1 MAMSIAALTNGL
13 AGGGGC
19 ACCCDSSVP
28 SCMLSKPL
36 RSVLLQKFPS
46 SGIRA
51 RAPPAPL
58 SLSSRS
64 SNGLPRRCRGPRSAL
79 DDADYEARDNSPKK
93 AEEGP
98 NARPLPG
105 YKKPDKPRGAQNAL
119 SRALAYRQAKE
130 SAESSGTVKKV
141 DKPPAPERPKD
152 VPEVEIFRGQN
163 FQSRLQPSE
172 ASPSSSDGA
181 SPSSVSDP
189 TPSAA
194 SAEGDGETA
203 SKAGSNE
210 ASPSEGETVSQA
222 RLQGPS
228 ALTLDIGKVIEEKLG
243 ASSASKIDANTKKP
257 EQRTAETS
265 PDDGGAKSSASLDA
279 FMKAQAYKKQQQEMT
294 AALKEKVSE
303 PTATVTS
310 SSSSS
315 SISASA
321 TGSGSGENLVE
332 VEIVT
337 RDGVIRKLVNPEKA
351 FTNVK
356 EFRRTGVSSI
366 DFAGLGFADKKQ
378 GGRTVVREDYQAPP
392 PGALPEVEI
401 LTKDAEP
408 DAVDGEESDLY
419 KPRVST
425 WGVFPRPA
433 DISKAYGG
441 GRTIRPG
448 DTLET
453 EEERIA
459 REAKTQKLLADYKKK
474 MGLDVD
480 PRLKAECEMIM
491 KRGASLMDSGD
502 LKGALVLF
510 ESVMEKMTFQSELH
524 GLAALQGA
532 ICLDSLA
539 RFNEARET
547 YEKLISHPNGKIR
560 KQAKQLLY
568 GFRAME
574 NLKVS
579 TSNKWDTSVYAK
591 YFEAFSDGYN
601 NNYKASEDE
610 TSNDKLMEQT
620 LAYALLLFFPILLV
634 VVLALSRGAS

>member
-1 MAMSIAALTNGL
+1 MAMSIAASTNGL
-13 AGGGGC
+13 TAGGC
-19 ACCCDSSVP
+19 ACCDSSVP
-28 SCMLSKPL
+28 SSKLTKSL
-36 RSVLLQKFPS
+36 RSVFQKFPS

-51 RAPPAPL
+51 PAPAPL
-58 SLSSRS
+58 SNSNRRS
-64 SNGLPRRCRGPRSAL
+64 RRCKGPRSAL

-105 YKKPDKPRGAQNAL
+105 YKKPDKPQGAQNAL
-119 SRALAYRQAKE
+119 ARALAYRQAKE
-130 SAESSGTVKKV
+130 SAESSGNVKKV

-163 FQSRLQPSE
+163 FQSRLQSTD
-172 ASPSSSDGA
+172 ASPSSSDSS

-189 TPSAA
+189 TPSAS
-194 SAEGDGETA
+194 SAYGDGETA
-203 SKAGSNE
+203 SKAGKNE
-210 ASPSEGETVSQA
+210 ASPSEGETVSHI
-222 RLQGPS
+222 RPQGPS
-228 ALTLDIGKVIEEKLG
+228 AALTLDVGKVIEEKLG
-243 ASSASKIDANTKKP
+243 AASVSKIEASTDKT
-257 EQRTAETS
+257 EQRAAETS
-265 PDDGGAKSSASLDA
+265 FDDGGVKSTVSLDV
-279 FMKAQAYKKQQQEMT
+279 FMKAQAYKQQQDEMT
-294 AALKEKVSE
+294 AALKEKPSE
-303 PTATVTS
+303 PTATMSSTS
-310 SSSSS
+310 TST
-315 SISASA
+315 SA

-337 RDGVIRKLVNPEKA
+337 RDGVIRKLVSPEKA

-378 GGRTVVREDYQAPP
+378 GGRAVVREDYQAPP

-408 DAVDGEESDLY
+408 DAVDGEENDLY

-480 PRLKAECEMIM
+480 PRVKAECERIM
-491 KRGASLMDSGD
+491 KRGDSLMDSGD
-502 LKGALVLF
+502 LKGALALF

-591 YFEAFSDGYN
+591 YFEAFADGYN
-601 NNYKASEDE
+601 TNYKASEDE
-610 TSNDKLMEQT
+610 TSKEKLREQT

-634 VVLALSRGAS
+634 VVLALSKGARS